1 MLCAMNRMVDS
12 STIKLLS
19 SNTTDLYVVQEQ
31 STLSCSIIEQKDLAN
46 YIGYKLLVTGDS
58 DDCTEFVKYY
68 NMVKFSLHEIS
79 YNSDI
84 TCGFENIIDYFSMV
98 YGRFENKNYEFYL
111 ESIVCSLFDDLVEEL
126 SLIINI
132 PGKHIHYYVSED
144 LPNGEYTSKD
154 VDKRYIVVN
163 LSQPLVNSVKKYLK
177 DSNVSSLSSNY
188 IKCVELCGMIDK
200 FNSYNFIEYFID
212 VAKHESLVNPEDTIF
227 KTSNFPII

>member
-1 MLCAMNRMVDS
+1 MNRIVDS

-19 SNTTDLYVVQEQ
+19 CDTTDLCVLQEQ
-31 STLSCSIIEQKDLAN
+31 LTLSCSIVEQKELIN
-46 YIGYKLLVTGDS
+46 YTGYKLLITGDS
-58 DDCTEFVKYY
+58 GDCKEFLKYY
-68 NMVKFSLHEIS
+68 NMIRFCLHEIQ

-111 ESIVCSLFDDLVEEL
+111 KSIVCCLFDNLVDEL

-132 PGKHIHYYVSED
+132 PGKHIHYYINED
-144 LPNGEYTSKD
+144 LPDGEYTSKA

-177 DSNVSSLSSNY
+177 DNNVSSVGSNY
-188 IKCVELCGMIDK
+188 VKCVKLCGMIDK